1 MPGPPRRLDA
11 PDWLSVAVRGGGDLP
26 AGADEFAR
34 DRDRDDPGRLA
45 APVAQQVPAGVQPA
59 LDAPGVVDQ
68 RGVLAALADR
78 ELAADRRRE
87 PVVQRCL
94 DQQSA
99 GVGGAGLGDLAQ
111 PAGLAGAVLGRDQPD
126 VLGDRVWV
134 LEAVPGADLRAQSE
148 R

>member
-34 DRDRDDPGRLA
+34 DRDRDDAGRLA
-45 APVAQQVPAGVQPA
+45 APVAQQLPAGVEPA

-87 PVVQRCL
+87 PVVQRRL
-94 DQQSA
+94 DQQPA

-111 PAGLAGAVLGRDQPD
+111 PAGLAGAVLGRDQAD
-126 VLGDRVWV
+126 IAGERVGM
-134 LEAVPGADLRAQSE
+134 LEAPPVTDLGAQPE
-148 R
+148 